1 VDAALKIAQALYDAY
16 PEAIEDNNLSSII
29 TMIPEKI
36 ETFIMRQFTYARQA
50 RNPRQ
55 MNTPDVNGQLPLHR
69 ALCRDNVALGSI
81 KLLVKGN
88 PLAIRTSDN
97 LGGLPLHVACYHH
110 ESTKVVDYLIGL
122 DPNTLTAVDRVGN
135 TALHVACLGASYGI
149 IALLLEKYGALSV
162 SKRNAHNKLPIDLLF
177 ESGSV
182 MDREGID
189 YIESVFQL
197 IRAHPESVMGSVVN
211 MRQEQQS

>member
-1 VDAALKIAQALYDAY
+1 
-16 PEAIEDNNLSSII
+16 
-29 TMIPEKI
+29 
-36 ETFIMRQFTYARQA
+36 MRQFTYARQA

-69 ALCRDNVALGSI
+69 ALRRGNVALGSI

-97 LGGLPLHVACYHH
+97 LGALPLHVACYHH
-110 ESTKVVDYLIGL
+110 ESSKVVDYLIGL

-135 TALHVACLGASYGI
+135 TPLHVACLGANYDI
-149 IALLLEKYGALSV
+149 IALLLEKHDALSV
-162 SKRNAHNKLPIDLLF
+162 SKRNVHNKLPIDLLF
-177 ESGSV
+177 ESESV
-182 MDREGID
+182 SDREDND
-189 YIESVFQL
+189 YIGSIFQL

>member
-1 VDAALKIAQALYDAY
+1 
-16 PEAIEDNNLSSII
+16 
-29 TMIPEKI
+29 
-36 ETFIMRQFTYARQA
+36 
-50 RNPRQ
+50 
-55 MNTPDVNGQLPLHR
+55 MNTPVENGQLPLHR
-69 ALCRDNVALGSI
+69 ALFRGNVTLGST

-135 TALHVACLGASYGI
+135 TPLHVACLGASYDI
-149 IALLLEKYGALSV
+149 ISLLLQNYGALSV
-162 SKRNAHNKLPIDLLF
+162 SKRNVHNKLPIDKLF

-182 MDREGID
+182 SDREGID
-189 YIESVFQL
+189 YIGSIFQL
-197 IRAHPESVMGSVVN
+197 IRAYPESVMGSVVN